1 MENIIE
7 HLSGVNTVWAMV
19 PTLLYILY
27 AIWRDVA
34 KNRKKNKKEYAEK
47 EALETVQQSLTE
59 ISLKTDKFQKE
70 SLEWRK
76 SYGAKLFGVQFIQLM
91 QSTPCNSSKVKAERL
106 DDAFKTYSQGGIN
119 NGIVEH
125 QYEEWLEKREK
136 SLSNL
141 KQNQKNETV

>member
-27 AIWRDVA
+27 AIGRDIA

-47 EALETVQQSLTE
+47 EALDAVKKSLEE
-59 ISLKTDKFQKE
+59 ISEKTDKFQKE

-76 SYGAKLFGVQFIQLM
+76 SYGAKLQGVQVLQLL
-91 QSTPCNSSKVKAERL
+91 QSTPCNASKIRADRVRKAFES
-106 DDAFKTYSQGGIN
+106 YSQGDVN
-119 NGIVEH
+119 NGVVAQ

-136 SLSNL
+136 SFANL